1 MPSTEFT
8 LRVVTPDG
16 EVYSGPVT
24 SVVVPGLD
32 GYFGVWAGHAP
43 LVSAIGVGA
52 VLAKTLDEHVVTFI
66 SVGGGFVEVTREAV
80 TVLAENAELA
90 ENIDVIRASKAE
102 ERARERLAKHFSDID
117 VERARVA
124 LEKALNRK
132 HVAER
137 AKARPTE
144 LL

>member
-1 MPSTEFT
+1 MPQTEFK

-16 EVYSGPVT
+16 EVYSGEAT
-24 SVVVPGLD
+24 SVVIPGLD

-43 LVSAIGVGA
+43 LVSAIGIGA
-52 VLAKTLDEHVVTFI
+52 VMAKTLDEHVITFI
-66 SVGGGFVEVTREAV
+66 SVGGGFVEVTHEGV

-90 ENIDVIRASKAE
+90 DNIDVIRASSAE
-102 ERARERLAKHFSDID
+102 ERARERLSKHFSDID
-117 VERARVA
+117 VSRARVA

-137 AKARPTE
+137 ARAKPTE
-144 LL
+144 LV